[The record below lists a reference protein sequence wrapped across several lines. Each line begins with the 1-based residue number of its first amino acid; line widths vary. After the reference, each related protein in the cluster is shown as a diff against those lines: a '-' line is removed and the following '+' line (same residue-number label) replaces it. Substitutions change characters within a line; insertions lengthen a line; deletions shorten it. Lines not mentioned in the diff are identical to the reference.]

1 MSLLNRVF
9 YRNRKICKSHV
20 AEGVDQFYSSLT
32 HVIRNRFS
40 FIYLFFICLFIY
52 LFIFIIRNMARQL
65 IFVQYRENH
74 IIVKKG
80 VENMKNAG
88 LFL

>member
-20 AEGVDQFYSSLT
+20 AEGVDQFYSGLT

-40 FIYLFFICLFIY
+40 FIYLFFIY
-52 LFIFIIRNMARQL
+52 LFIFFSLLGMWVDN
-65 IFVQYRENH
+65 
-74 IIVKKG
+74 
-80 VENMKNAG
+80 
-88 LFL
+88 LFLCNIEKIILLLRKELKI